1 MGVRRFLGGTLTAA
15 VLATLGLVPFA
26 QAQNAIPPDDPNLI
40 ARMNQ
45 ICLSAALTSGGID
58 KRTRG
63 FCQCAAPIF
72 ARHMTPESRDRLMV
86 QNRTD
91 VRPDYD
97 DPNATYDEI
106 LKACPPAAP

>member
-1 MGVRRFLGGTLTAA
+1 MRNGRQLIGLAA
-15 VLATLGLVPFA
+15 VLGIFA
-26 QAQNAIPPDDPNLI
+26 ASARAQTTVASDDPKLI

-58 KRTRG
+58 KQTKG

-72 ARHMTPESRDRLMV
+72 ARHMTPQSRERLLV

-97 DPNATYDEI
+97 DPNATYDDI
-106 LKACPPAAP
+106 LKACPPASP